1 MAFSGAL
8 TLSDLNDFISP
19 SQACIKPVEVAKTS
33 GTQGAI
39 KVDNSGSYYEV
50 SQDGLETKLE
60 TATINLNDCLAC
72 SGCITSAESV
82 LVTLQSQ
89 EELYSILKQNKIAI
103 ETNDPSTH
111 RTVVVSIS
119 PQTRASFAAKY
130 NQTPLQVARKLTWF
144 FKNLGVHSVF
154 DTSFSRD
161 LSLLETGREFVERYK
176 KAVAKGIIKPP
187 NMNGAASTNGTVT
200 VAGGA
205 SGENEMDVDSLPQ
218 EISTKAPK
226 KRIIRRGA
234 AGANDEPAVA
244 VETESAI
251 PMLAS
256 ACPGWICYA
265 EKTHGYMLPYIS
277 ETKSPQQIMGSM
289 VKNHF
294 GSQLGLNPDQIYHVC
309 VMPCYDKKLE
319 ASRSDFYSDLY
330 KTRDVDCVITST
342 EVEKMFSEQGQ
353 PDMNTFGEINL
364 DPGYS
369 SVIKD
374 PTGTDQVLV
383 GASGNAS
390 GGFLEYV
397 MQYAARE
404 LFGIGEGI
412 DVDKGLGVEVKTVRN
427 ADFREVTLEAPGSTN
442 GEVLLRFAAAY
453 GFRNIQNLVRKV
465 KTGKSPYHF
474 VEVMACPSGCING
487 GGQLKP
493 HGDNYATIPLK
504 EWIVQVDQQY
514 RNGVLARKPE
524 ENPVLAQLY
533 QEWLGGVDTPKAKQ
547 QLRTGYHAVEQNL
560 VNPLAVKW

>member
-33 GTQGAI
+33 ETQGSI
-39 KVDNSGSYYEV
+39 KVDTSGSYYEV

-60 TATINLNDCLAC
+60 TATISLNDCLAC

-130 NQTPLQVARKLTWF
+130 NQTPIQVARKLTWF
-144 FKNLGVHSVF
+144 FKNLGVHSIF

-161 LSLLETGREFVERYK
+161 LALLETGREFVDRYK
-176 KAVAKGIIKPP
+176 KALAKGVIKPP
-187 NMNGAASTNGTVT
+187 TMNTDASATGE
-200 VAGGA
+200 G
-205 SGENEMDVDSLPQ
+205 SGDMDVDS
-218 EISTKAPK
+218 TAKAPR

-234 AGANDEPAVA
+234 ANDEPAVA
-244 VETESAI
+244 VETESAM

-289 VKNHF
+289 VKDHY
-294 GSQLGLNPDQIYHVC
+294 GSQLGLKPDQIYHVC

-330 KTRDVDCVITST
+330 QTRDVDCVITST
-342 EVEKMFSEQGQ
+342 EVEKMFGEQGMT
-353 PDMNTFGEINL
+353 DMTVFGEMDL
-364 DPGYS
+364 DLGYNSVVKDS
-369 SVIKD
+369 S
-374 PTGTDQVLV
+374 GHDQVLV
-383 GASGNAS
+383 GAAGNAS

-397 MQYAARE
+397 MQYASKE
-404 LFGIGEGI
+404 LFGVHGV
-412 DVDKGLGVEVKTVRN
+412 DVDQGLGVQVKTVRN
-427 ADFREVTLEAPGSTN
+427 SDFREVTLEMPT
-442 GEVLLRFAAAY
+442 GEVLLKFAAAY

-487 GGQLKP
+487 GGQLKQ
-493 HGDNYATIPLK
+493 DSSIPLK
-504 EWIVQVDQQY
+504 DWIVQVDQQY
-514 RNGVLARKPE
+514 RNGVMARKPE

-533 QEWLGGVDTPKAKQ
+533 QEWLGGVDTPKARK
-547 QLRTGYHAVEQNL
+547 QLRTCYHAVEQNL

>member
-33 GTQGAI
+33 ETLGAI

-50 SQDGLETKLE
+50 AQDGSETKLE
-60 TATINLNDCLAC
+60 TATISLNDCLAC

-89 EELYSILKQNKIAI
+89 EELYSILGQNKIAI
-103 ETNDPSTH
+103 E
-111 RTVVVSIS
+111 
-119 PQTRASFAAKY
+119 TRASFAAKY

-144 FKNLGVHSVF
+144 FKQLGVHSVF

-161 LSLLETGREFVERYK
+161 LALLETGREFVERYK
-176 KAVAKGIIKPP
+176 KAVAKDIIKTP
-187 NMNGAASTNGTVT
+187 STNEVATNRA
-200 VAGGA
+200 AGGD
-205 SGENEMDVDSLPQ
+205 MDVDNLPQ
-218 EISTKAPK
+218 EMSTKAPR

-234 AGANDEPAVA
+234 ASAGDEPAVA
-244 VETESAI
+244 VETESAM

-319 ASRSDFYSDLY
+319 ASRSDFYSDVY

-342 EVEKMFSEQGQ
+342 EVEKMFAEQGQ
-353 PDMNTFGEINL
+353 TDMGAFGEL
-364 DPGYS
+364 DLDLGYN
-369 SVIKD
+369 SVVKD
-374 PTGTDQVLV
+374 PVSGTDQVLV

-404 LFGIGEGI
+404 LFGISEGV
-412 DVDKGLGVEVKTVRN
+412 DVDRGLGVEVKTIRN
-427 ADFREVTLEAPGSTN
+427 ADFREVTLEVPGSN
-442 GEVLLRFAAAY
+442 GEPLLKFAAAY

-493 HGDNYATIPLK
+493 QGDNYATVPLK
-504 EWIVQVDQQY
+504 DWIAQVNHQY

-524 ENPVLAQLY
+524 ENPVLEQLY
-533 QEWLGGVDTPKAKQ
+533 REWLGGVDTPKARQ

>member
-33 GTQGAI
+33 ETQGAI

-60 TATINLNDCLAC
+60 TATISLNDCLAC

-89 EELYSILKQNKIAI
+89 EELYNILQQNKVAI
-103 ETNDPSTH
+103 ETNDRSTH

-130 NQTPLQVARKLTWF
+130 NLTPLQVARKLTWF
-144 FKNLGVHSVF
+144 FKNLGVHMVF

-161 LSLLETGREFVERYK
+161 LALLETGREFVSRYR
-176 KAVAKGIIKPP
+176 KAVAKGVIKTP
-187 NMNGAASTNGTVT
+187 NLDGSAPESTTAAGDMELDT
-200 VAGGA
+200 
-205 SGENEMDVDSLPQ
+205 PQ
-218 EISTKAPK
+218 EVAPK
-226 KRIIRRGA
+226 PRKRIVRRGA
-234 AGANDEPAVA
+234 ASDEPAAA
-244 VETESAI
+244 VETESAM

-277 ETKSPQQIMGSM
+277 ETKSPQQIMGSL

-294 GSQLGLNPDQIYHVC
+294 GSLHGLTPNQIYHVC

-330 KTRDVDCVITST
+330 QTRDVDCVITST
-342 EVEKMFSEQGQ
+342 EVEKMFGEQGLT
-353 PDMNTFGEINL
+353 DMSAFGERDMDL
-364 DPGYS
+364 GYN

-374 PTGTDQVLV
+374 PSTGQDQVLV
-383 GASGNAS
+383 GAAGNAS

-404 LFGIGEGI
+404 LFGIDGV
-412 DVDKGLGVEVKTVRN
+412 DVDQALGVEVKTVRN
-427 ADFREVTLEAPGSTN
+427 ADFKEVTLELPGQP
-442 GEVLLRFAAAY
+442 GAEPLLKFAAAY

-487 GGQLKP
+487 GGQLKQ
-493 HGDNYATIPLK
+493 DTSIPLK
-504 EWIVQVDQQY
+504 DWIIQVDEQY
-514 RNGVLARKPE
+514 RNGVMARKPE
-524 ENPVLAQLY
+524 DNPALAQLY
-533 QEWLGGVDTPKAKQ
+533 REWLGGVDTPKAKE

>member
-33 GTQGAI
+33 DTQGSI

-50 SQDGLETKLE
+50 SQDGSETKLE
-60 TATINLNDCLAC
+60 TATISLNDCLAC

-82 LVTLQSQ
+82 LVNLQSQ
-89 EELYSILKQNKIAI
+89 EELYSILKQNQIAI
-103 ETNDPSTH
+103 ESNDPSTH

-144 FKNLGVHSVF
+144 FKNLGVHYVF

-161 LSLLETGREFVERYK
+161 LSLLETGREFVARYK
-176 KAVAKGIIKPP
+176 KAVEKGVIKVPD
-187 NMNGAASTNGTVT
+187 MNGTAPAKST
-200 VAGGA
+200 GGD
-205 SGENEMDVDSLPQ
+205 MDVDVQ
-218 EISTKAPK
+218 TTKAPR

-234 AGANDEPAVA
+234 AGAEDEPAVA
-244 VETESAI
+244 VETESAM

-265 EKTHGYMLPYIS
+265 EKTHGYMLPYVS

-294 GSQLGLNPDQIYHVC
+294 GSQLGLTPDQIYHVC

-319 ASRSDFYSDLY
+319 ASRSDFYSDIY

-342 EVEKMFSEQGQ
+342 EVEKMFAEQGQ
-353 PDMNTFGEINL
+353 TDMNMFGELNL
-364 DPGYS
+364 DLGYN

-374 PTGTDQVLV
+374 PTTGADKALLGT
-383 GASGNAS
+383 SGNAS

-397 MQYAARE
+397 MQYAAKE
-404 LFGIGEGI
+404 LFGVNGI
-412 DVDKGLGVEVKTVRN
+412 DVDKAVGVEVRTVRN
-427 ADFREVTLEAPGSTN
+427 ADFREVILEVPGS
-442 GEVLLRFAAAY
+442 GEVLLKFAAAY

-493 HGDNYATIPLK
+493 VGDNYATVPLK
-504 EWIVQVDQQY
+504 DWIAQVDQQY
-514 RNGVLARKPE
+514 RNGALARKPE
-524 ENPVLAQLY
+524 ENPVLEQLY
-533 QEWLGGVDTPKAKQ
+533 VEWLGGVDTPKARQ

>member
-1 MAFSGAL
+1 MALSGAL

-19 SQACIKPVEVAKTS
+19 SQACIKPVEVTKTS
-33 GTQGAI
+33 NTQGSI
-39 KVDNSGSYYEV
+39 KVDNTGSYYEV

-60 TATINLNDCLAC
+60 TATISLNDCLAC

-103 ETNDPSTH
+103 ETNDPGKH
-111 RTVVVSIS
+111 RTVVISIS

-161 LSLLETGREFVERYK
+161 LSLLETGREFVTRYK
-176 KAVAKGIIKPP
+176 KAVEKGIIKPP
-187 NMNGAASTNGTVT
+187 HANGSVPSSSQTEGEDMDLDDQQETKAA
-200 VAGGA
+200 
-205 SGENEMDVDSLPQ
+205 
-218 EISTKAPK
+218 KAPK

-244 VETESAI
+244 VDKEAAM

-265 EKTHGYMLPYIS
+265 EKTHGYILPYIS

-289 VKNHF
+289 VKYHF

-330 KTRDVDCVITST
+330 STRDVDCVITST
-342 EVEKMFSEQGQ
+342 EVEKMFAEQGQ
-353 PDMNTFGEINL
+353 TDMNSFGELNL
-364 DPGYS
+364 DPGYN
-369 SVIKD
+369 SVVKD
-374 PTGTDQVLV
+374 PITGMDQLLV

-390 GGFLEYV
+390 GGFLEYL
-397 MQYAARE
+397 MQYAAKE
-404 LFGIGEGI
+404 LFGIDGI
-412 DVDKGLGVEVKTVRN
+412 DVDKSLGVEVKTVRN
-427 ADFREVTLEAPGSTN
+427 ADFKEVTLEAPGLS
-442 GEVLLRFAAAY
+442 EPLLKFAAAY

-493 HGDNYATIPLK
+493 PGDNYANIPLK
-504 EWIVQVDQQY
+504 DWIAQADQQY

-524 ENPVLAQLY
+524 ENPILEQLY
-533 QEWLGGVDTPKAKQ
+533 LEWLGGVDTPKARQ
-547 QLRTGYHAVEQNL
+547 QLRTGYRAVEQNL
-560 VNPLAVKW
+560 VNPLTVKW

>member
-19 SQACIKPVEVAKTS
+19 SQACIKPVEVSKTS
-33 GTQGAI
+33 ETQGAI
-39 KVDNSGSYYEV
+39 KVDNSGAYYEV
-50 SQDGLETKLE
+50 SQDGSETKLE
-60 TATINLNDCLAC
+60 TASITLNDCLAC

-154 DTSFSRD
+154 DTTFSRD

-176 KAVAKGIIKPP
+176 KAVAKGIIKTP
-187 NMNGAASTNGTVT
+187 NMNGPPSTT
-200 VAGGA
+200 AEIGGD
-205 SGENEMDVDSLPQ
+205 MDVDTPQ
-218 EISTKAPK
+218 EPATKAPR
-226 KRIIRRGA
+226 KRIVRRGA
-234 AGANDEPAVA
+234 ASDEPAVA
-244 VETESAI
+244 VETESAM

-294 GSQLGLNPDQIYHVC
+294 GSQLGLTPNQIYHVC

-330 KTRDVDCVITST
+330 MTRDVDCVITST
-342 EVEKMFSEQGQ
+342 EVEKMFGEQGYTSAETL
-353 PDMNTFGEINL
+353 DISMFGEMDL
-364 DPGYS
+364 DLGYN
-369 SVIKD
+369 SVVKD
-374 PTGTDQVLV
+374 PVTGVDQALI
-383 GASGNAS
+383 GSSGNAS
-390 GGFLEYV
+390 GGFLEYI
-397 MQYAARE
+397 MQYAAKA
-404 LFGIGEGI
+404 LFGIGGV
-412 DVDKGLGVEVKTVRN
+412 DVENSQGVEVKTVRN
-427 ADFREVTLEAPGSTN
+427 ADFREVTLEVPGT
-442 GEVLLRFAAAY
+442 GEVLLKFAAAY

-493 HGDNYATIPLK
+493 YGNNYTTVPLK
-504 EWIVQVDQQY
+504 DWIAKVDEQY
-514 RNGVLARKPE
+514 RNGVMARKPE
-524 ENPVLAQLY
+524 ENPVLEQLY
-533 QEWLGGVDTPKAKQ
+533 QEWLGGIDTPKARQ

>member
-33 GTQGAI
+33 DTQGSI
-39 KVDNSGSYYEV
+39 KVDTSGSYYEV
-50 SQDGLETKLE
+50 TQDGLETKLE
-60 TATINLNDCLAC
+60 TATISLNDCLAC

-89 EELYSILKQNKIAI
+89 EELYSILKQNQIAI

-130 NQTPLQVARKLTWF
+130 NQSPLQVARKLTWF

-161 LSLLETGREFVERYK
+161 LALLETGREFVDRYK
-176 KAVAKGIIKPP
+176 KAIAKGVIKPP
-187 NMNGAASTNGTVT
+187 NMNATTPTTSTTTTTATAVNGVE
-200 VAGGA
+200 G
-205 SGENEMDVDSLPQ
+205 MDVDALTT
-218 EISTKAPK
+218 TKAPR
-226 KRIIRRGA
+226 KRIIRRGTA
-234 AGANDEPAVA
+234 AASDEPAVA
-244 VETESAI
+244 VETESAM

-289 VKNHF
+289 VKDHF
-294 GSQLGLNPDQIYHVC
+294 GSQLGLKPNQIYHVC

-330 KTRDVDCVITST
+330 QTRDVDCVITST
-342 EVEKMFSEQGQ
+342 EVEKMFGEQNMQ
-353 PDMNTFGEINL
+353 DMTSFGEMDL
-364 DPGYS
+364 DLGYN
-369 SVIKD
+369 SVVKD
-374 PTGTDQVLV
+374 PSTGEDQVLI
-383 GASGNAS
+383 GAAGNAS

-397 MQYAARE
+397 MQYAAQE
-404 LFGIGEGI
+404 LFGVSGV
-412 DVDKGLGVEVKTVRN
+412 DVDQGAGVQVKTVRN
-427 ADFREVTLEAPGSTN
+427 SDFREITLELPHS
-442 GEVLLRFAAAY
+442 GEVLLKFAAAY
-453 GFRNIQNLVRKV
+453 GFRNIQNLVRKC

-487 GGQLKP
+487 GGQLKQ
-493 HGDNYATIPLK
+493 DSSIPLK
-504 EWIVQVDQQY
+504 DWIVQVEKQY
-514 RNGVLARKPE
+514 RNGVVARKPE
-524 ENPVLAQLY
+524 ENPVLGQLY
-533 QEWLGGVDTPKAKQ
+533 QEWLGGVDTPKARQ

>member
-19 SQACIKPVEVAKTS
+19 SQACIKPVEMAKTS
-33 GTQGAI
+33 ETQGAI
-39 KVDNSGSYYEV
+39 KVDDTGSYYEV
-50 SQDGLETKLE
+50 SQDGSETKLE
-60 TATINLNDCLAC
+60 TATISLNDCLAC
-72 SGCITSAESV
+72 R
-82 LVTLQSQ
+82 Q
-89 EELYSILKQNKIAI
+89 
-103 ETNDPSTH
+103 TNDPTKH
-111 RTVVVSIS
+111 RTVVISIS

-130 NQTPLQVARKLTWF
+130 KQTPLQVARKLTWF

-161 LSLLETGREFVERYK
+161 LSLLESGREFVARYK
-176 KAVAKGIIKPP
+176 NAVKKGTIKSPT
-187 NMNGAASTNGTVT
+187 TNESVPTSSE
-200 VAGGA
+200 GGD
-205 SGENEMDVDSLPQ
+205 MDVDVQ
-218 EISTKAPK
+218 QDVKATKAPR
-226 KRIIRRGA
+226 KRIIRRGV
-234 AGANDEPAVA
+234 AGASDEPAVA
-244 VETESAI
+244 VETESAM

-265 EKTHGYMLPYIS
+265 EKTHGYILPYIS

-294 GSQLGLNPDQIYHVC
+294 GTQLGLNPDQIYHVC

-330 KTRDVDCVITST
+330 RTRDVDCVITST

-353 PDMNTFGEINL
+353 TDMIAFGEVNL
-364 DPGYS
+364 DPGYN

-374 PTGTDQVLV
+374 PITGADQVLV

-397 MQYAARE
+397 MQYAAKE
-404 LFGIGEGI
+404 LFGIDGI

-427 ADFREVTLEAPGSTN
+427 ADFREVTLQLPGAS
-442 GEVLLRFAAAY
+442 EPLLKFAAAY

-487 GGQLKP
+487 GGQLNP
-493 HGDNYATIPLK
+493 PGDNHATVPLK
-504 EWIVQVDQQY
+504 DWIGLADQQY
-514 RNGVLARKPE
+514 RNSVMARKPE
-524 ENPVLAQLY
+524 ENPVLKQLY
-533 QEWLGGVDTPKAKQ
+533 EEWLGGVDTPKVKQ

-560 VNPLAVKW
+560 INPLAVKW

>member
-33 GTQGAI
+33 ETQGAI

-50 SQDGLETKLE
+50 SQDGSETKLE
-60 TATINLNDCLAC
+60 TATISLNDCLAC

-103 ETNDPSTH
+103 ETNDPTTH

-130 NQTPLQVARKLTWF
+130 NQSPLQVARKLTWF

-161 LSLLETGREFVERYK
+161 LALLETGREFVDRFR
-176 KAVAKGIIKPP
+176 KALAKGTI
-187 NMNGAASTNGTVT
+187 
-200 VAGGA
+200 
-205 SGENEMDVDSLPQ
+205 
-218 EISTKAPK
+218 KAPNVNRTAAQASEGDMDLDAEQATPK
-226 KRIIRRGA
+226 APRKRIIRRGA
-234 AGANDEPAVA
+234 ASDEPAVA
-244 VETESAI
+244 VETETAM

-342 EVEKMFSEQGQ
+342 EVEKMFTEQGQ
-353 PDMNTFGEINL
+353 TDMSVFGEMNL
-364 DPGYS
+364 DIGYN
-369 SVIKD
+369 SVVKD
-374 PTGTDQVLV
+374 PATGMDQILV
-383 GASGNAS
+383 GTSGNAS

-404 LFGIGEGI
+404 LFGIEGV
-412 DVDKGLGVEVKTVRN
+412 DVDKNQGVQVKTLRN
-427 ADFREVTLEAPGSTN
+427 TDFREVILEQPAT
-442 GEVLLRFAAAY
+442 GEVLLKFAAAY

-474 VEVMACPSGCING
+474 IEVMACPSGCING

-493 HGDNYATIPLK
+493 FGDNYAAVPLK
-504 EWIVQVDQQY
+504 EWIAQVDYQY
-514 RNGVLARKPE
+514 RNGALARKPE
-524 ENPVLAQLY
+524 ENPALEQLY
-533 QEWLGGVDTPKAKQ
+533 REWLGGVDTPKARQ

>member
-19 SQACIKPVEVAKTS
+19 SQACIKPVEVAKTAE
-33 GTQGAI
+33 TQGAI

-50 SQDGLETKLE
+50 SQDGSETKLE
-60 TATINLNDCLAC
+60 TATISLNDCLAC

-130 NQTPLQVARKLTWF
+130 QQTPLQVARKLTWF
-144 FKNLGVHSVF
+144 FKSLGVHSVF

-161 LSLLETGREFVERYK
+161 LALLETGREFVERYR
-176 KAVAKGIIKPP
+176 KAIAKGVLKPP
-187 NMNGAASTNGTVT
+187 NMNGSAASSSE
-200 VAGGA
+200 AAAAAA
-205 SGENEMDVDSLPQ
+205 SGDMEVD
-218 EISTKAPK
+218 TPK
-226 KRIIRRGA
+226 PRKRIIRRGA
-234 AGANDEPAVA
+234 AATNDEPAVA
-244 VETESAI
+244 VETESAM

-342 EVEKMFSEQGQ
+342 EVEKMFGEQGQ
-353 PDMNTFGEINL
+353 TDMSVFGEL
-364 DPGYS
+364 DLDLGYN

-374 PTGTDQVLV
+374 PNTGADQVLV

-404 LFGIGEGI
+404 IFGIDGL
-412 DVDKGLGVEVKTVRN
+412 DVDKAIGVEVKTVRN
-427 ADFREVTLEAPGSTN
+427 SDFREVTLEVPGS
-442 GEVLLRFAAAY
+442 GEVLLKFAAAY

-493 HGDNYATIPLK
+493 PGDNFAAVPLK
-504 EWIVQVDQQY
+504 DWIAQVDGQY

-524 ENPVLAQLY
+524 ENPVLEQLY
-533 QEWLGGVDTPKAKQ
+533 REWLGGVDTPKARE

>member
-33 GTQGAI
+33 ETQGAI
-39 KVDNSGSYYEV
+39 KVDTSGSYYEV
-50 SQDGLETKLE
+50 SQDGSETKLE
-60 TATINLNDCLAC
+60 TATISLNDCLAC

-130 NQTPLQVARKLTWF
+130 HQTPLQVARKLTWF
-144 FKNLGVHSVF
+144 FKNLGVHSIF

-161 LSLLETGREFVERYK
+161 LALLETGREFVDRYR
-176 KAVAKGIIKPP
+176 KALAKGIIK
-187 NMNGAASTNGTVT
+187 ASAPA
-200 VAGGA
+200 AGG
-205 SGENEMDVDSLPQ
+205 MDIDAEEAAP
-218 EISTKAPK
+218 KAPR

-234 AGANDEPAVA
+234 ANDEPAVA
-244 VETESAI
+244 VETESAM

-265 EKTHGYMLPYIS
+265 EKTHGYMLPYVS

-294 GSQLGLNPDQIYHVC
+294 GSQLGLTPDQIYHVC

-342 EVEKMFSEQGQ
+342 EVEKMFIEQGQ
-353 PDMNTFGEINL
+353 TDMSVFGEMNL
-364 DPGYS
+364 DPGYN

-374 PTGTDQVLV
+374 PSTGMDQGLV

-404 LFGIGEGI
+404 LFGIEGV
-412 DVDKGLGVEVKTVRN
+412 DVDRNVGVEVKVVRN
-427 ADFREVTLEAPGSTN
+427 ADFREVTLERPAT
-442 GEVLLRFAAAY
+442 GEVLLKFAAAY

-493 HGDNYATIPLK
+493 AGDNYASVSLK
-504 EWIVQVDQQY
+504 DWIAQVDHQY
-514 RNGVLARKPE
+514 QSGALARKPE
-524 ENPVLAQLY
+524 ENPLLEQLY
-533 QEWLGGVDTPKAKQ
+533 REWLGGVNTPKARE

>member
-33 GTQGAI
+33 DTQGSI
-39 KVDNSGSYYEV
+39 KVDNTGSYYEV
-50 SQDGLETKLE
+50 SQDGSETKLE
-60 TATINLNDCLAC
+60 TATIK
-72 SGCITSAESV
+72 SV
-82 LVTLQSQ
+82 LVTMQSH
-89 EELYSILKQNKIAI
+89 EELYSILKQNAIAR

-130 NQTPLQVARKLTWF
+130 NQTPLQVARKMTWF

-161 LSLLETGREFVERYK
+161 LSLLETGREFVARYK
-176 KAVAKGIIKPP
+176 KAVEKGSIKAP
-187 NMNGAASTNGTVT
+187 NLDGSASTGPK
-200 VAGGA
+200 GDGD
-205 SGENEMDVDSLPQ
+205 MDVDEYTP
-218 EISTKAPK
+218 KAPR

-234 AGANDEPAVA
+234 AGVADEPAVP
-244 VETESAI
+244 VEVESAM

-256 ACPGWICYA
+256 TCPGWICYA

-277 ETKSPQQIMGSM
+277 ETKSPQQIMGSL

-319 ASRSDFYSDLY
+319 ASRSDFYSDIY
-330 KTRDVDCVITST
+330 STRDVDCVITST
-342 EVEKMFSEQGQ
+342 EVEKMFGEQGQ
-353 PDMNTFGEINL
+353 IGMDAFGEL
-364 DPGYS
+364 DLDLGYN
-369 SVIKD
+369 SVVKD
-374 PTGTDQVLV
+374 PVTGADQVLV

-397 MQYAARE
+397 MQYAAKE
-404 LFGIGEGI
+404 LFGVNGV
-412 DVDKGLGVEVKTVRN
+412 DVDQAVGVEVKTVRN
-427 ADFREVTLEAPGSTN
+427 ADFREVTLEVPGS
-442 GEVLLRFAAAY
+442 GEVLLKFAAAY

-493 HGDNYATIPLK
+493 VGDNYATVPLK
-504 EWIVQVDQQY
+504 DWIMQVDQQY

-524 ENPVLAQLY
+524 ENPVLEQLY
-533 QEWLGGVDTPKAKQ
+533 MEWLGGIDTPKSRE

-560 VNPLAVKW
+560 INPLAVKW

>member
-19 SQACIKPVEVAKTS
+19 SQACIKPVEVAKTAE
-33 GTQGAI
+33 TQGEI

-50 SQDGLETKLE
+50 SQDGSETKLE
-60 TATINLNDCLAC
+60 TATITLNDCLAC

-89 EELYSILKQNKIAI
+89 EELYSILKQNKIAV
-103 ETNDPSTH
+103 ETNNMSTH
-111 RTVVVSIS
+111 RTIVVSIS

-130 NQTPLQVARKLTWF
+130 HQTPLQIARKLTWF
-144 FKNLGVHSVF
+144 FKSLGVHSVF

-161 LSLLETGREFVERYK
+161 LALLETGREFVDRYR
-176 KAVAKGIIKPP
+176 KAIAKGILKSP
-187 NMNGAASTNGTVT
+187 NMNGSNAPGAADD
-200 VAGGA
+200 
-205 SGENEMDVDSLPQ
+205 MDVDLP
-218 EISTKAPK
+218 KPR

-234 AGANDEPAVA
+234 AASDEPAIA
-244 VETESAI
+244 VETESAM

-289 VKNHF
+289 VKTHF

-319 ASRSDFYSDLY
+319 ASRSDFFSDLY

-353 PDMNTFGEINL
+353 PDISTFGEMDL
-364 DPGYS
+364 DLGYN

-374 PTGTDQVLV
+374 PTTGVDQVLI

-404 LFGIGEGI
+404 IFGIDGV
-412 DVDKGLGVEVKTVRN
+412 DVDKALGVEVKTVRN
-427 ADFREVTLEAPGSTN
+427 SDFREVTLELPGN
-442 GEVLLRFAAAY
+442 GEPLLKFAAAY

-493 HGDNYATIPLK
+493 PGDNFATVPLK
-504 EWIVQVDQQY
+504 DWIAQVDAQY
-514 RNGVLARKPE
+514 RNGILARKPE
-524 ENPVLAQLY
+524 ENPFLEQLY
-533 QEWLGGVDTPKAKQ
+533 QEWLGGIDTPKARQ
-547 QLRTGYHAVEQNL
+547 QLRTRYHAVEQNL

>member
-19 SQACIKPVEVAKTS
+19 SQACIKPIEVAKTS
-33 GTQGAI
+33 ETQGAI
-39 KVDNSGSYYEV
+39 KVDDTGSYYEV
-50 SQDGLETKLE
+50 SQDGSETKLE
-60 TATINLNDCLAC
+60 TATISLNDCLAC

-111 RTVVVSIS
+111 RTVVISIS

-154 DTSFSRD
+154 DTTFSRD

-176 KAVAKGIIKPP
+176 KAVAKGTIKTP
-187 NMNGAASTNGTVT
+187 NMNGHTTNGTT
-200 VAGGA
+200 GSGGD
-205 SGENEMDVDSLPQ
+205 MDVDAPQ
-218 EISTKAPK
+218 EPATKAPR

-234 AGANDEPAVA
+234 AGAGDEPAVA
-244 VETESAI
+244 VETESAM

-294 GSQLGLNPDQIYHVC
+294 GSQLGLTPNQIYHVC

-330 KTRDVDCVITST
+330 MTRDVDCVITST
-342 EVEKMFSEQGQ
+342 EVEKMFGEQGYTSAETL
-353 PDMNTFGEINL
+353 DMSMFGEL
-364 DPGYS
+364 DLDLGYN
-369 SVIKD
+369 SVVKD
-374 PTGTDQVLV
+374 PATGADQVLI
-383 GASGNAS
+383 GSRGNAS

-397 MQYAARE
+397 MQYAANA
-404 LFGIGEGI
+404 LFGIGGV
-412 DVDKGLGVEVKTVRN
+412 DVGSSQGVEVKTVRN
-427 ADFREVTLEAPGSTN
+427 ADFREVTLEVPGT
-442 GEVLLRFAAAY
+442 GEVLLKFAAAY

-493 HGDNYATIPLK
+493 EGNNYTTVPLK
-504 EWIVQVDQQY
+504 DWIAKVDQQY

-524 ENPVLAQLY
+524 ENPVLEQLY
-533 QEWLGGVDTPKAKQ
+533 QEWLGGIDTVKAKQ

>member
-19 SQACIKPVEVAKTS
+19 SQACIKPVEVTKTS
-33 GTQGAI
+33 ETQGSI

-60 TATINLNDCLAC
+60 TATISLNDCLAC

-130 NQTPLQVARKLTWF
+130 NQTPLQIARKLTWF

-154 DTSFSRD
+154 DTTFSRD

-176 KAVAKGIIKPP
+176 KAVAKGTIKPP
-187 NMNGAASTNGTVT
+187 NMNGPSTATTNG
-200 VAGGA
+200 GD
-205 SGENEMDVDSLPQ
+205 MDIDAPQ
-218 EISTKAPK
+218 ETSTKAPR

-234 AGANDEPAVA
+234 AGASDEAAVP

-256 ACPGWICYA
+256 ACPGWVCYA

-294 GSQLGLNPDQIYHVC
+294 GSQLGLSPNQIYHVC

-342 EVEKMFSEQGQ
+342 EVEKMFGEQGYTSA
-353 PDMNTFGEINL
+353 DTLDISMFGEL
-364 DPGYS
+364 DLDLGYN

-374 PTGTDQVLV
+374 HAGVDQALI
-383 GASGNAS
+383 GSSGNAS

-397 MQYAARE
+397 MQYAANA
-404 LFGIGEGI
+404 LFGIGGI
-412 DVDKGLGVEVKTVRN
+412 DVDSAQGVEIKTVRN
-427 ADFREVTLEAPGSTN
+427 SDFREVTLEVPGT
-442 GEVLLRFAAAY
+442 GEVLLKFAAAY

-493 HGDNYATIPLK
+493 QGDYTTVPLK
-504 EWIVQVDQQY
+504 DWIEKVDQQY
-514 RNGVLARKPE
+514 RSGALSRKPE
-524 ENPVLAQLY
+524 ENPALEQLY
-533 QEWLGGVDTPKAKQ
+533 QEWLGGMDTPKAKE

>member
-19 SQACIKPVEVAKTS
+19 SQACIKPVEVAKTAE
-33 GTQGAI
+33 TQGAI

-50 SQDGLETKLE
+50 SQDGSETKLE
-60 TATINLNDCLAC
+60 TATISLNDCLAC

-89 EELYSILKQNKIAI
+89 EELYSILKQNKVAI
-103 ETNDPSTH
+103 ESNDPSTH

-130 NQTPLQVARKLTWF
+130 QQTPLQVARKLTWF
-144 FKNLGVHSVF
+144 FKSLGVHSVF

-161 LSLLETGREFVERYK
+161 LALLETGREFVDRYR
-176 KAVAKGIIKPP
+176 KAIAKGVLKPP
-187 NMNGAASTNGTVT
+187 NMNGPAAPLDAAV
-200 VAGGA
+200 
-205 SGENEMDVDSLPQ
+205 SGSGDMEVDTP
-218 EISTKAPK
+218 KPK

-234 AGANDEPAVA
+234 AATSDEPAVA
-244 VETESAI
+244 VETESAM

-289 VKNHF
+289 VKNHL

-330 KTRDVDCVITST
+330 NTRDVDCVITST

-353 PDMNTFGEINL
+353 TDMSVFGEL
-364 DPGYS
+364 DLDLGYN

-374 PTGTDQVLV
+374 PNTGADQVLV

-397 MQYAARE
+397 MQYAAQE
-404 LFGIGEGI
+404 IFGIGG
-412 DVDKGLGVEVKTVRN
+412 VDADKAVGVEVKTVRN
-427 ADFREVTLEAPGSTN
+427 SDFREVTLEVPGS
-442 GEVLLRFAAAY
+442 GEVLLKFAAAY

-493 HGDNYATIPLK
+493 PGDNFVAVPLK
-504 EWIVQVDQQY
+504 DWIAQVDGQY

-524 ENPVLAQLY
+524 ENPVLEQLY
-533 QEWLGGVDTPKAKQ
+533 REWLGGVDTPKARQ